1 MNGGAMIGTN
11 LGARTVAVLG
21 LGEAGSLIARDLVR
35 GGVVVRG
42 WDPLPHGDLRE
53 IPLAPSAAAALEGAD
68 LVLSVNWASVAEEVA
83 RASVP
88 LLLPGTLFA
97 DLNTSGPGLKLQLAA
112 IAAERGV
119 RFVDVAMMAPV
130 PPLGIRV
137 PMFLAG
143 EGAAELAAFLGP
155 FQTPVEI
162 VGAEPGAAAAR
173 KLTRSVFFKGMS
185 AAVCEALEAAR
196 AAGVEDWLRADIGR
210 TFDQADA
217 RLVERIV
224 DGTFTHAQR
233 RAHEMHAAV
242 ALLDELGVP
251 APVARAAAAS
261 LERIV
266 RHQQGARSV
275 AS

>member
-1 MNGGAMIGTN
+1 
-11 LGARTVAVLG
+11 
-21 LGEAGSLIARDLVR
+21 
-35 GGVVVRG
+35 
-42 WDPLPHGDLRE
+42 
-53 IPLAPSAAAALEGAD
+53 
-68 LVLSVNWASVAEEVA
+68 
-83 RASVP
+83 
-88 LLLPGTLFA
+88 
-97 DLNTSGPGLKLQLAA
+97 
-112 IAAERGV
+112 
-119 RFVDVAMMAPV
+119 
-130 PPLGIRV
+130 
-137 PMFLAG
+137 
-143 EGAAELAAFLGP
+143 
-155 FQTPVEI
+155 
-162 VGAEPGAAAAR
+162 
-173 KLTRSVFFKGMS
+173 MS

-251 APVARAAAAS
+251 SPVARAAADS

-266 RHQQGARSV
+266 RHQSGARSV